1 MGGTKKLEAEI
12 TANKNNRR
20 FEEKKP
26 GVTLK
31 HVCFI
36 CTHFVIEMSIN
47 ISFRIQGLLFSFSPL
62 FLLLLSFLISCV
74 NYNEE
79 KMIMQ
84 LCK

>member
-12 TANKNNRR
+12 TTNKNNRH
-20 FEEKKP
+20 FEGKKKT
-26 GVTLK
+26 GATLK

-36 CTHFVIEMSIN
+36 CTLFVIEMSIS
-47 ISFRIQGLLFSFSPL
+47 IPFRIHCVLFS
-62 FLLLLSFLISCV
+62 LLSFLISCV